1 MPSSLA
7 SLLWFIFLVQLVRY
21 DPARD
26 RDASVTLWIPTI
38 WIFFTASRLPAQ
50 WLGGQVGTA
59 AQALEEGNP
68 LDRIIFSSLI
78 LLSLIVLASRPFNW
92 NRFVVRNFA
101 LIALIGFALTS
112 ALWSDFPLVS
122 MKRWFRDLGT
132 YLVILVVLTDR
143 RPFEAVV
150 TLLRRVCYLLI
161 PLSVLL
167 IKYYPYLGKH
177 YSEWTGAAEYV
188 GATTS
193 KNMLGVLCLVS
204 GIFFFWDTLRL
215 WPERKD
221 RQKRKILWVNGI
233 FIWMTLWLLNL
244 SSSATSTICLT
255 MGCLVLLAANTTFSR
270 RHPGF
275 LKFMI
280 PAAFCVYLVLAFGFD
295 INGDLAGA
303 VGRDPTLTGRSNIWS
318 AVLSTHTNPL
328 VGTGYESFWLGS
340 RLSHVW
346 RLAGQVNEAHNGY
359 LELYQNLGVVGVFLL
374 FAFLIASYRTICKK
388 LSPSFHIA
396 SLGLALW
403 TVMLFYNMTEAV
415 AFRGQ
420 FVWVIFVLVVIIVS
434 ARTPIVRDAPP
445 ITKSAS
451 EKPAFK
457 RREGVAV
464 GDRISIGLTHRRFD
478 QR

>member
-7 SLLWFIFLVQLVRY
+7 SLLWFIFLVLLVRY

-78 LLSLIVLASRPFNW
+78 LLSIIVLASRPFKW
-92 NRFVVRNFA
+92 NRLIVRNFA

-122 MKRWFRDLGT
+122 MKRWFRDLGN
-132 YLVILVVLTDR
+132 YLVILVVLADR

-150 TLLRRVCYLLI
+150 TLLRRLCYLLI

-221 RQKRKILWVNGI
+221 RQKRKILLVNGI

-280 PAAFCVYLVLAFGFD
+280 PTAFCVYLVLAIGFD
-295 INGDLAGA
+295 VNDNLAGA
-303 VGRDPTLTGRSNIWS
+303 VGRDPTLTGRSNIWKT
-318 AVLSTHTNPL
+318 VLSTHTNPI
-328 VGTGYESFWLGS
+328 VGAGYESFWLGD
-340 RLSHVW
+340 RLKYVW
-346 RLAGQVNEAHNGY
+346 RFAGRVNEAHNGY
-359 LELYQNLGVVGVFLL
+359 LELYLSLGVIGVSLLL
-374 FAFLIASYRTICKK
+374 FYMIACYLNICKK
-388 LSPSFHIA
+388 LLPSFKLA
-396 SLGLALW
+396 SLALALW
-403 TVMLFYNMTEAV
+403 TMILFYNMTESA

-420 FVWVIFVLVVIIVS
+420 LIWVIFVLLMIVV
-434 ARTPIVRDAPP
+434 TAPSP
-445 ITKSAS
+445 VEQPVLAAD
-451 EKPAFK
+451 EKIYGKFPVTERF
-457 RREGVAV
+457 AV
-464 GDRISIGLTHRRFD
+464 GQKDKIPVALNRSQTGS
-478 QR
+478 

>member
-7 SLLWFIFLVQLVRY
+7 SLLWFIFLVLLVRY

-122 MKRWFRDLGT
+122 MKRWFRDLGN
-132 YLVILVVLTDR
+132 YLVILVVLADR

-280 PAAFCVYLVLAFGFD
+280 PTAFCVYLVLAIGFD
-295 INGDLAGA
+295 VNDNLAGA
-303 VGRDPTLTGRSNIWS
+303 VGRDPTLTGRSNIWKT
-318 AVLSTHTNPL
+318 VLSTHTNPI
-328 VGTGYESFWLGS
+328 VGAGYESFWLGD
-340 RLSHVW
+340 RLKYVW
-346 RLAGQVNEAHNGY
+346 RFAGRVNEAHNGY
-359 LELYQNLGVVGVFLL
+359 LELYLSLGVIGVSLLL
-374 FAFLIASYRTICKK
+374 FYMIACYLNICKK
-388 LSPSFHIA
+388 LLPSFKLA
-396 SLGLALW
+396 SLALALW
-403 TVMLFYNMTEAV
+403 TMILFYNMTESA

-420 FVWVIFVLVVIIVS
+420 LIWVIFVLLMIVV
-434 ARTPIVRDAPP
+434 TAPSP
-445 ITKSAS
+445 VEQPVLAAD
-451 EKPAFK
+451 EKIYGKFPVTERF
-457 RREGVAV
+457 AV
-464 GDRISIGLTHRRFD
+464 G
-478 QR
+478 QRDKIPVALNRSQPGS